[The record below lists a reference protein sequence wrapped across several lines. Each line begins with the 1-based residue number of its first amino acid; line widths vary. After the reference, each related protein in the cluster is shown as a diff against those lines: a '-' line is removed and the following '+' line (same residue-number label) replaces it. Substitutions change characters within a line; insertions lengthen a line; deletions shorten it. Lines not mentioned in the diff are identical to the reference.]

1 VQLGIFRG
9 KYYWSDCSVVYII
22 VKYLA
27 HIQDKPPLVYMNK
40 EIFWAS
46 NFTRLDVQVFF
57 NTAVFSS

>member
-1 VQLGIFRG
+1 LDGQVQLGVCKGIL
-9 KYYWSDCSVVYII
+9 WSDCSVVSVI

-46 NFTRLDVQVFF
+46 
-57 NTAVFSS
+57 